1 MPLSAAEA
9 VEYDVASRAVAGWL
23 FPGDLARIQVAIEQ
37 VRVSRGRL
45 LVPRG
50 NHIHEF
56 IRWSPYESIAETSLC
71 ECLFSRG
78 CERRKR
84 GRGI

>member
-9 VEYDVASRAVAGWL
+9 VEYDIASRAVAGWL

-45 LVPRG
+45 LAPRG
-50 NHIHEF
+50 NHPWIHSLVT
-56 IRWSPYESIAETSLC
+56 IRVDCRDISLRMPV
-71 ECLFSRG
+71 FQRM
-78 CERRKR
+78 
-84 GRGI
+84 